1 MNHVSPRD
9 AARNRT
15 RGPRAAVAVLAC
27 AMVLAATAMPGH
39 ADAQPPQ
46 CSAIRIYVPYAAGG
60 GTDVSA
66 RLIGGKLGAELKIPV
81 IIENRPGAKS
91 VIAYQA
97 LLRDPADG
105 CAYLY
110 DNSSHSLQAVY
121 KGLPYDPA
129 KDFQPVAMVAIA
141 PNVFVVNPGFPAKTM
156 PEFIAYAKAHPGKVT
171 YASFGVGSTSHLSGE
186 VLNSAAGINMVHVP
200 YRGSAPAVAD
210 LMGGSVQAIFLDP
223 LTAKPLMDTGKV
235 RGLAV
240 VGAQRVATSPELP
253 SMGELGIDDLSVPG
267 WWGLFAK
274 AGVPAPIVQDMAG
287 RLQRIAADPEVKEK
301 LAALGTQA
309 YSGSPADFA
318 ATIAKD
324 SARWRKVVKERELV
338 LE

>member
-1 MNHVSPRD
+1 MNISSMRRRGCALAI
-9 AARNRT
+9 AA
-15 RGPRAAVAVLAC
+15 
-27 AMVLAATAMPGH
+27 LAALAG
-39 ADAQPPQ
+39 ASAVSAQPLR
-46 CSAIRIYVPYAAGG
+46 CTTIRLYVPYAAGG

-66 RLIGGKLGAELKIPV
+66 RLIGSKLGEALKIPV
-81 IIENRPGAKS
+81 IVENRPGAKS

-105 CAYLY
+105 CAYLF
-110 DNSSHSLQAVY
+110 DNSSHSLQSVY

-129 KDFQPVAMVAIA
+129 KDFKPVAMVAIA
-141 PNVFVVNPGFPAKTM
+141 PNIFVVDPKLPVKTM
-156 PEFIAYAKAHPGKVT
+156 QDFIAYAKQHPGKVT

-210 LMGGSVQAIFLDP
+210 LMGGTVQALFVDP
-223 LTAKPLMDTGKV
+223 LTAKPLVDSGKV

-240 VGAQRVATSPELP
+240 IGADRAPAEPDLP
-253 SMGELGIDDLSVPG
+253 SMAELGIADLSVPG
-267 WWGLFAK
+267 WWGLFTR
-274 AGVPAPIVQDMAG
+274 AGVPDAMVNELAEQVRRISTNPDVQE
-287 RLQRIAADPEVKEK
+287 RIAGLGGQAHAEMPKE
-301 LAALGTQA
+301 
-309 YSGSPADFA
+309 FA

-324 SARWRKVVKERELV
+324 SARWQKVVTERNLV

>member
-1 MNHVSPRD
+1 MKYQSIPRHGRALT
-9 AARNRT
+9 AALLAT
-15 RGPRAAVAVLAC
+15 LAALAC
-27 AMVLAATAMPGH
+27 HSAGAAPVPHCT
-39 ADAQPPQ
+39 
-46 CSAIRIYVPYAAGG
+46 AIRLYVPYAAGG

-66 RLIGGKLGAELKIPV
+66 RLIGGKLGADLKIPV
-81 IIENRPGAKS
+81 IVENRPGAKS

-105 CAYLY
+105 CTYLY

-129 KDFQPVAMVAIA
+129 KDFKPVSMVAIA
-141 PNVFVVNPGFPAKTM
+141 PNVFVVNPAFPAKTM
-156 PEFIAYAKAHPGKVT
+156 REFIAYAKAHPGKVT

-186 VLNSAAGINMVHVP
+186 VLNSAAGIDMVHVP

-210 LMGGSVQAIFLDP
+210 LMGGTVQAIFVDP

-240 VGAQRVATSPELP
+240 IGAQRVPTAPDLP
-253 SMGELGIDDLSVPG
+253 SMGELGIEDLSVPG
-267 WWGLFAK
+267 WWGLFAR
-274 AGVPAPIVQDMAG
+274 AGVPDTVVDDIAA
-287 RLQRIAADPEVKEK
+287 RLRRIASDPEVQEK
-301 LAALGTQA
+301 IAALGAQA
-309 YSGSPADFA
+309 YSSTPAQFA

-324 SARWRKVVKERELV
+324 SARWQKVVKERNLV
-338 LE
+338 LD

>member
-1 MNHVSPRD
+1 MNNSPKRRPRRGISAAARVALIALTALTASAD
-9 AARNRT
+9 AA
-15 RGPRAAVAVLAC
+15 AAPA
-27 AMVLAATAMPGH
+27 
-39 ADAQPPQ
+39 ADAPH
-46 CSAIRIYVPYAAGG
+46 CASIRLYVPYAAGG

-66 RLIGGKLGAELKIPV
+66 RLIGSKLGQSLNIPV
-81 IIENRPGAKS
+81 IVENRPGAKS

-105 CAYLY
+105 CSYLF

-121 KGLPYDPA
+121 KGLPYDPG
-129 KDFQPVAMVAIA
+129 KDFKPVSMVAIA
-141 PNVFVVNPGFPAKTM
+141 PNVFVVTPAFPAKTM
-156 PEFIAYAKAHPGKVT
+156 QEFIAYAKAHPGKVT

-210 LMGGSVQAIFLDP
+210 LMGNNVQALFVDP
-223 LTAKPLMDTGKV
+223 LTAKPLIDSGKV

-240 VGAQRVATSPELP
+240 VGSKRSQAMPDLP

-267 WWGLFAK
+267 WWGMFAR
-274 AGVPAPIVQDMAG
+274 AGVPDAVTNDIAK
-287 RLQRIAADPEVKEK
+287 RLRQITNDPEVREK
-301 LAALGTQA
+301 IAALGAQP
-309 YSGSPADFA
+309 YSDAPGEFA

-324 SARWRKVVKERELV
+324 SARWQKVVKERNLV

>member
-1 MNHVSPRD
+1 MNISSMRRHGCALAIAALAIPAGGSAVS
-9 AARNRT
+9 
-15 RGPRAAVAVLAC
+15 
-27 AMVLAATAMPGH
+27 
-39 ADAQPPQ
+39 AQTLR
-46 CSAIRIYVPYAAGG
+46 CTAIRLYVPYAAGG

-66 RLIGGKLGAELKIPV
+66 RLIGSKLGEALKIPV
-81 IIENRPGAKS
+81 IVENRPGAKS

-105 CAYLY
+105 CAYLF
-110 DNSSHSLQAVY
+110 DNSSHSLQSVY

-129 KDFQPVAMVAIA
+129 KDFKPVAMVAIA
-141 PNVFVVNPGFPAKTM
+141 PNIFVVDPKLPVKTM
-156 PEFIAYAKAHPGKVT
+156 QDFIAYAKQHPGKVT

-210 LMGGSVQAIFLDP
+210 LMGGTVQALFVDP
-223 LTAKPLMDTGKV
+223 LTAKPLVDSGKV

-240 VGAQRVATSPELP
+240 IGAERAPAEPDLP
-253 SMGELGIDDLSVPG
+253 SMAELGIADLSVPG
-267 WWGLFAK
+267 WWGLFAR
-274 AGVPAPIVQDMAG
+274 AGVPDAVVEELAAQVRRITTNPDVQE
-287 RLQRIAADPEVKEK
+287 RIAGLGGQAHAEMPKEF
-301 LAALGTQA
+301 T
-309 YSGSPADFA
+309 

-324 SARWRKVVKERELV
+324 SARWQKVVKERNLV